1 MLIGTQYYSAYVSLL
16 NTLNFWK
23 IVGGDVIRGYCYNM
37 IRKVGEIL
45 YVLLYVHHVLQ
56 YIILLCI
63 IHVLYNFSK
72 QKPKVMM

>member
-1 MLIGTQYYSAYVSLL
+1 MLYHVEYDDWYAKIYRIYFMFIGTQYYSAYVSLL

-45 YVLLYVHHVLQ
+45 YVLLYAHHVL
-56 YIILLCI
+56 
-63 IHVLYNFSK
+63 
-72 QKPKVMM
+72 